1 MGQGWDKYGVEMKYN
16 SIIKI
21 AEVLLYKTTA
31 RYSLKIN
38 GYYKIKLK
46 FTIFKNKLKQLDNLY

>member
-21 AEVLLYKTTA
+21 AEVLLYKTTV

-46 FTIFKNKLKQLDNLY
+46 FTIFKNKLK